1 MDLLTRYEMRSLMET
16 QGDHLISILMPT
28 HRSGPATRQHR
39 LRFKNLLG
47 LAEKRL
53 RDAGLRQPDIDAR
66 LEPAQKLEYD
76 GLFWSHQGRGLAL
89 FLAPGEHHILR
100 LPLTLPELAVVS
112 PRFHVKPLLPLVHS
126 DGSFYLL
133 TLSGKH
139 VRLFQGSRSGLVEM
153 GLEDVPGSLRD
164 ALRGE
169 DPQRQLHFHTGSQ
182 GDGGSGRRA
191 AVFHGHGAG
200 NDDIKA
206 RTLHY
211 FQKVDTAIRNLLA
224 GEDAPLVV
232 AAVDYLQPI
241 YAEANGYP
249 SLTAW
254 LTGSPGR
261 WSMTK
266 LHHLAWEAVQP
277 AFAEARHRAADR
289 YRQLEG
295 TRLRAHTLESILP
308 AAHHGQ
314 VESLFVAVGVHRWG
328 RYDAQHGEVSLNDEE
343 EPGAEDLLD
352 LAALQTFLNGGTVY
366 AVAPDEMPEC
376 EPLAAILRWED
387 QP

>member
-1 MDLLTRYEMRSLMET
+1 MET
-16 QGDHLISILMPT
+16 QGDHLVSILMPT
-28 HRSGPATRQHR
+28 HRSGPATSQHR

-66 LEPAQKLEYD
+66 LEPALALRDD
-76 GLFWSHQGRGLAL
+76 GLFWSHQGRGLAM
-89 FLAPGEHHILR
+89 FLAPGESHLLR

-112 PRFHVKPLLPLVHS
+112 PRFHVKPLLPLIQS

-133 TLSGKH
+133 TVSRKH
-139 VRLFQGSRSGLVEM
+139 VRLFQGSRYGLVEM
-153 GLEDVPGSLRD
+153 AMENLPGSLGD

-169 DPQRQLHFHTGSQ
+169 DPQRQLQFHTGPQ
-182 GDGGSGRRA
+182 GPGGSRRRA

-200 NDDIKA
+200 ADDMKA

-211 FQKVDTAIRNLLA
+211 FHKVDAAIRSLLA

-232 AAVDYLQPI
+232 AAVDYLQPL
-241 YAEANGYP
+241 YAEANSYP
-249 SLTAW
+249 SLAAW

-261 WSMTK
+261 WSTSQ
-266 LHHLAWEAVQP
+266 LHRLAWEAVQP
-277 AFAEARHRAADR
+277 VFVEARHQAADR

-295 TRLRAHTLESILP
+295 TRLRADTLEVVLP
-308 AAHHGQ
+308 AAHHGR
-314 VESLFVAVGVHRWG
+314 VDSLFVAVGVHRWG
-328 RYDAQHGEVSLNDEE
+328 RYDAQLGEISLNDQE
-343 EPGAEDLLD
+343 EPGNEDLLD

-366 AVAPDEMPEC
+366 AVAPDGMPGS